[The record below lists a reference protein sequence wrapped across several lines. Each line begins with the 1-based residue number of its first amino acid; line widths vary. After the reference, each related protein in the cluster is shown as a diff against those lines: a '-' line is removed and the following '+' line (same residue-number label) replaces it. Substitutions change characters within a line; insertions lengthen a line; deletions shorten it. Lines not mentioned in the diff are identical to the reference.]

1 MFLHVSVILFTGGG
15 LQAGRTPLDQAGR
28 TPPGP
33 GREPPPRPG
42 REPPQTRQGA
52 PPGPGRQGEPPQTRQ
67 GDPSGP
73 GRPPQTRQGDPRT
86 RQTPPR
92 PGRENPPEQIPP
104 PPSGKQ
110 TSAYGQR
117 AAGTHPNWNAFLFN
131 YEILYLPLLWFILK
145 HSWRHIDI
153 SVCIFYKNKTFKQ
166 IWLSLLMFAFGLQ
179 EIDDVIVRET
189 PDSWRHYITHLA
201 T

>member
-1 MFLHVSVILFTGGG
+1 MFLHVSVILFTGGVSRQG
-15 LQAGRTPLDQAGR
+15 E
-28 TPPGP
+28 PPWTRQG
-33 GREPPPRPG
+33 EPPPGPG

-52 PPGPGRQGEPPQTRQ
+52 PLDQAGSPPWTRQGEPPQTRQ

-73 GRPPQTRQGDPRT
+73 GRPPPRLG
-86 RQTPPR
+86 RETPG
-92 PGRENPPEQIPP
+92 PGRPLPDQAGRTPQSRY

-117 AAGTHPNWNAFLFN
+117 AAGTHPNWNEFLFN

-145 HSWRHIDI
+145 HSWRHIGI

-189 PDSWRHYITHLA
+189 PDS
-201 T
+201 